1 MQLPRARGP
10 ISAGVLA
17 ALAGPPYDLAPIARR
32 VGDLPDGTDLL
43 ADDDL
48 HLALWSLYELHY
60 RGFDRVDPA
69 LEWDPELLRLR
80 RAMEEVFEAELRRR
94 SAPHVERT
102 LAADGDLAT
111 RLFGLA
117 EGFEG
122 PSVARYVHRDARR
135 EQLLELM
142 VQRSIYH
149 LKESDPSSW
158 VIPRITGAPKA
169 ALVELQYDEY
179 GAGRPER
186 LHATMFGDA
195 LEGCGLRREYGAYVD
210 VVPGYVLASNN
221 AMSLFGL
228 NRRLQGASMG
238 HLGAFEATSSLPC
251 KKFAAGIRRLGLP
264 DVVAEY
270 FDEHVEAD
278 AVHEQLAFRDIC
290 VGLVDSGQADEAD
303 VVLGATVC
311 LMMDT
316 LVGERLLE
324 AWQAG
329 RSALRADLGAAAPAH
344 TAPPGAGDRPT
355 TAAVAS

>member
-1 MQLPRARGP
+1 MQLPHPRGP

-17 ALAGPPYDLAPIARR
+17 ALAGPPYDLDPLVHLVRE
-32 VGDLPDGTDLL
+32 LPGGTELL
-43 ADDDL
+43 TDEDL

-60 RGFDRVDPA
+60 RGFDGVDPA
-69 LEWDPELLRLR
+69 LEWDPDLIRLR
-80 RAMEEVFEAELRRR
+80 REMEVVFEAELRRR
-94 SAPHVERT
+94 SAAHVERT
-102 LAADGDLAT
+102 RAAAGDLAT
-111 RLFGLA
+111 RLFDLA

-122 PSVARYVHRDARR
+122 PSVARHVQREATR
-135 EQLLELM
+135 EQFLELM

-158 VIPRITGAPKA
+158 VIPRITGGPKA

-195 LEGCGLRREYGAYVD
+195 LEGCGLRRGYGAYVD

-251 KKFAAGIRRLGLP
+251 KKFAGGIRRLGLP
-264 DVVAEY
+264 EVVAEY

-290 VGLVDSGQADEAD
+290 AGLVESGQADEAD

-316 LVGERLLE
+316 LVGERLLD
-324 AWQAG
+324 AWQVG
-329 RSALRADLGAAAPAH
+329 RSALRADLVGAVQAPGEQ
-344 TAPPGAGDRPT
+344 PDDRPS